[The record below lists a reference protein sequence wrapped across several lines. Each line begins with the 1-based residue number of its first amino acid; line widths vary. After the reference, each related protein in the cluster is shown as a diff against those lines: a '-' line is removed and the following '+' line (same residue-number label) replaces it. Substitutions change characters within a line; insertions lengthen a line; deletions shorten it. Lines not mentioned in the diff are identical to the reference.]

1 MIEIR
6 SWWDGK
12 VLYTAK
18 DADLRDA
25 DLRDANLRHADL
37 RDADLGHADLRS
49 ADLRDADLRDA
60 DLGHANLRHANLRD
74 ADLRHANLRFAD
86 LRDADLGHADLRHA
100 NLRHADL
107 RDAEG
112 FSPHRVNDLLI
123 LLEQPGKI
131 QAYKLV
137 DGDYRSP
144 IQTSGKLIYE
154 IGATVE
160 AKADPNP
167 NRQCAAGLNIAT
179 LPWCLANWQPGH
191 RVLTVEFTKKDVAA
205 IPVGDGKFRVS
216 KLRVVKE
223 IPEARIHEWL
233 GEGQD
238 Q

>member
-18 DADLRDA
+18 DADLRGA

-37 RDADLGHADLRS
+37 RDADLGHADLRL

-60 DLGHANLRHANLRD
+60 DLGHANLRHANLR
-74 ADLRHANLRFAD
+74 HAD
-86 LRDADLGHADLRHA
+86 LRD
-100 NLRHADL
+100 ADL

-137 DGDYRSP
+137 DGEYRSP

-191 RVLTVEFTKKDVAA
+191 RVLIVEFTKKDVAA